1 LLAELLKID
10 HLRALSTKAAEVAKV
25 LARQLGVVQQDLT
38 AFSGKRER
46 VDQTRNAIAMDV
58 SEIAKAREQRTAA
71 QAEIATL
78 TQQHAV
84 LVAKQGENGGAAARL
99 GELGARRNE
108 LRTSLDVLE
117 VTGRRSSNGCCS
129 ARRRFVTRSPAM
141 QRLFGNANPFLA
153 PQRIATMHN
162 FGSARPKH

>member
-58 SEIAKAREQRTAA
+58 SEIAKRASSVRQPRQRS
-71 QAEIATL
+71 
-78 TQQHAV
+78 QH
-84 LVAKQGENGGAAARL
+84 
-99 GELGARRNE
+99 
-108 LRTSLDVLE
+108 
-117 VTGRRSSNGCCS
+117 
-129 ARRRFVTRSPAM
+129 
-141 QRLFGNANPFLA
+141 
-153 PQRIATMHN
+153 
-162 FGSARPKH
+162 